1 MTTIT
6 IGLTG
11 GIGSGKSA
19 AADLFENLGVHCVDA
34 DLASRAVVEPGTAAL
49 TQIANHFG
57 PDILLE
63 NGALDRTALRHK
75 IFADPSERK
84 WLQTLLHPLI
94 NQWLREQLAKAKSSY
109 RILVNPLLFE
119 TKQHTWCTRTLL
131 IDVPEAVQLQRTMHR
146 DGNTEQQVKNIMQ
159 AQMQREH
166 RLALA
171 DDVIVN
177 DQDLTHLQQQVAQ
190 LNAVYAQL
198 GNNSQLST

>member
-1 MTTIT
+1 MTSIT

-34 DLASRAVVEPGTAAL
+34 DLASRAVVEPGTSAL
-49 TQIANHFG
+49 TQIASHFG
-57 PDILLE
+57 DEILLE
-63 NGALDRTALRHK
+63 DGALNRTALRHK
-75 IFADPSERK
+75 VFADTHERK

-94 NQWLREQLAKAKSSY
+94 NQWLREQLAQAKSSY

-119 TKQHTWCTRTLL
+119 TKQHKWCNRTLL
-131 IDVPEAVQLQRTMHR
+131 IDVPEAVQLQRTMNR

-159 AQMQREH
+159 AQMQRQQ

-177 DQDLTHLQQQVAQ
+177 DQDISHLQEQVTK
-190 LNAVYAQL
+190 LDAVY
-198 GNNSQLST
+198 STLNTKE